1 MITKTCKLRDD
12 QYGYKLQKY
21 IQFTKIITITSF
33 AVKQLKAIIKKE
45 NSKGILFSVKG
56 GGCNGFEY
64 NFEGINKFTNKKNI
78 VTEEGLKVEV
88 CDKSLFYL
96 LGTKIDWKEDIM
108 GKGFIFENP
117 TAQASCGCGTS
128 FSI

>member
-1 MITKTCKLRDD
+1 MNK
-12 QYGYKLQKY
+12 
-21 IQFTKIITITSF
+21 KIITITSF

-45 NSKGILFSVKG
+45 NSKGILFSVNG

-64 NFEGINKFTNKKNI
+64 KFEGINKFTNKKNI
-78 VTEEGLKVEV
+78 VTEEGLKIEV

-128 FSI
+128 FSV

>member
-1 MITKTCKLRDD
+1 MNKKLISLTCSA
-12 QYGYKLQKY
+12 
-21 IQFTKIITITSF
+21 I
-33 AVKQLKAIIKKE
+33 KQLKQIKKQ
-45 NSKGILFSVKG
+45 NNCKGILFSVKS

-64 NFEGINKFTNKKNI
+64 KFEGINTFYNTKNMI
-78 VTEEGLKVEV
+78 VEDNLKIEI

-117 TAQASCGCGTS
+117 MAKASCGCGTS
-128 FSI
+128 FSV

>member
-1 MITKTCKLRDD
+1 MNK
-12 QYGYKLQKY
+12 
-21 IQFTKIITITSF
+21 KILTVSSLAI
-33 AVKQLKAIIKKE
+33 KQLKHIKKIE
-45 NSKGILFSVKG
+45 KSKGILFSVKS

-64 NFEGINKFTNKKNI
+64 KFEGINKFTNPKNTVLYDGI
-78 VTEEGLKVEV
+78 QIEV

-117 TAQASCGCGTS
+117 MAKASCGCGTS
-128 FSI
+128 FSIN

>member
-1 MITKTCKLRDD
+1 MSRITDWWGKTC
-12 QYGYKLQKY
+12 
-21 IQFTKIITITSF
+21 F
-33 AVKQLKAIIKKE
+33 KAACRRRREIKATIKKE

-64 NFEGINKFTNKKNI
+64 KFEGINKFTNNKNI
-78 VTEEGLKVEV
+78 VTEEGLKIEV

-128 FSI
+128 FSV